1 MSDTKHASTNGTVVA
16 DVMTREVLTVTP
28 DQPVD
33 AAVAL
38 IVEHRLTGLPVVTAD
53 RRCVGIVSESDVLGK
68 RGRTIG
74 NIMTTAVIS
83 VEEDVPLSEAAEIL
97 LTRRIRHLPITREGK
112 LVGLLTRMDLLRY
125 FARTHWSCQWCGHTE
140 RGLRPP
146 NACPS
151 CGAQTWRFTVE
162 AR

>member
-1 MSDTKHASTNGTVVA
+1 
-16 DVMTREVLTVTP
+16 MTREVLTVTP

-33 AAVAL
+33 AAVSL
-38 IVEHRLTGLPVVTAD
+38 IVEHRITGVPVVGED

-68 RGRTIG
+68 RGRTIAD
-74 NIMTTAVIS
+74 IMTTDVVS
-83 VEEDVPLSEAAEIL
+83 VEEDVTLAEAAEIL
-97 LTRRIRHLPITREGK
+97 LTRRIRRLPITHEGR

-125 FARTHWSCQWCGHTE
+125 FAQTHWACQWCGHTE

-151 CGAQTWRFTVE
+151 CGGETWRFTVE
-162 AR
+162 VR